1 MTVQAGTKKLEH
13 ALRKEEAG
21 RYLFACRKALLVVRL
36 LGERRPVRFS
46 AADRVAFRVG
56 PLEFTVEELKTC
68 KVRFHCAL
76 ERVENLTAGEPE
88 TDSGNLFQG

>member
-1 MTVQAGTKKLEH
+1 MTVQAGIQKLDRS
-13 ALRKEEAG
+13 LRIDEAG
-21 RYLFACRKALLVVRL
+21 RYLFACPKALLLVRL
-36 LGERRPVRFS
+36 LGERPVRFS

-68 KVRFHCAL
+68 KVRFHCTL

>member
-1 MTVQAGTKKLEH
+1 MTVQEGITKLEH
-13 ALRKEEAG
+13 TLRRDEAG
-21 RYLFACRKALLVVRL
+21 RYLFACRKALLLVRL
-36 LGERRPVRFS
+36 FGERKPVRFS

-56 PLEFTVEELKTC
+56 PLEFIVEELKTC

>member
-1 MTVQAGTKKLEH
+1 MTVQAGIKQLEH
-13 ALRKEEAG
+13 ALRKDEAG
-21 RYLFACRKALLVVRL
+21 RHLFACHKALLVVRL
-36 LGERRPVRFS
+36 LGERPVRFS